1 MATPLQGAVRN
12 PTITPKHE
20 KVNHKNKEKRMKT
33 IFQRIA
39 GVIATPFTIIGL
51 LVALLVSYGESEYN
65 PYE

>member
-1 MATPLQGAVRN
+1 
-12 PTITPKHE
+12 
-20 KVNHKNKEKRMKT
+20 MKT